1 MKEVAFTKEEMRYLI
16 MLAATLDPATFK
28 YPEARSVIEKCK
40 AAVEQMP
47 VQVSV
52 LRG

>member
-16 MLAATLDPATFK
+16 LLVATLDPSTYK

-40 AAVEQMP
+40 ATIEQMP

-52 LRG
+52 LGG